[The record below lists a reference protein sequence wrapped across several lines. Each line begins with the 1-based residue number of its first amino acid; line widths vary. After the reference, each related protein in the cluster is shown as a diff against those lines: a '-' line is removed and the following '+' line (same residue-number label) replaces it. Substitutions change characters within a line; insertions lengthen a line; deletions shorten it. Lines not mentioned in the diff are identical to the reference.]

1 MISPALDRPDTVTS
15 EFMRYL
21 ISLGAEP
28 GTRLPPINELAGEL
42 GISSGKL
49 REQLEVARE
58 LGLIEVRPKT
68 GIRLRGYSFFPTLR
82 ASLRL
87 ALALDASY
95 FDQFSELRNQIEASF
110 WHSAV
115 ALLEDSDKQGLR
127 QLMDRAWAKLEGEPI
142 QIPHPEHRQLHLT
155 IYSRLENAFVL
166 GLLEAYW
173 DAYEAIGLNLY
184 EDYTYLR
191 EVWSYHGRMVD
202 AILQGDMEAGHR
214 ALVEHTGLL
223 RSRQSP
229 QLFPNGP
236 RPRRARRQS

>member
-1 MISPALDRPDTVTS
+1 MIAPILDRPDPVTS
-15 EFMRYL
+15 EFLRYL
-21 ISLGAEP
+21 IKLEAKA
-28 GTRLPPINELAGEL
+28 GTRLPPINELAEEL

-58 LGLIEVRPKT
+58 LGLIDVRPKT
-68 GIRLRGYSFFPTLR
+68 GIRVRGYSFFPTLR

-87 ALALDASY
+87 ALALDESY
-95 FDQFSELRNQIEASF
+95 FDQFSELRNQVEASF

-115 ALLEDSDKQGLR
+115 ALLEDSDKQVLR
-127 QLMDRAWAKLEGEPI
+127 QLMQRAWAKLEGEPI
-142 QIPHPEHRQLHLT
+142 QIPHLEHRQLHLT
-155 IYSRLENAFVL
+155 IFSRLDNAFVL

-184 EDYTYLR
+184 EDYSYLR

-202 AILQGDMEAGHR
+202 AILQGDIEAGHL

-223 RSRQSP
+223 RTRHKP

-236 RPRRARRQS
+236 LPRRTKRQP